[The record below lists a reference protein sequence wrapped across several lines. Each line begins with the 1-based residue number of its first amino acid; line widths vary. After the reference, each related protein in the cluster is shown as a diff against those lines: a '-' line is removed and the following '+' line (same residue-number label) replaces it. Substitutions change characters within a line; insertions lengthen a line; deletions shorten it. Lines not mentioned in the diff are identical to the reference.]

1 MLLAAEF
8 VFRRSSILWT
18 LHTPAFP
25 ASVSTFVCRTGN
37 LHNVTSACPLN
48 CTCACRPASLADNVG
63 DNVGDIAGM
72 GADLFG
78 SFAESTCAALV
89 VAAVSEL
96 GTNHN
101 WPAMMF
107 PLMISATGIIVCIL
121 TTLVATDLKPARH
134 ISEIEHT
141 LKMQLII
148 STVIM
153 TPVSDLLVLIGGG
166 AVRVCV

>member
-1 MLLAAEF
+1 
-8 VFRRSSILWT
+8 
-18 LHTPAFP
+18 
-25 ASVSTFVCRTGN
+25 
-37 LHNVTSACPLN
+37 
-48 CTCACRPASLADNVG
+48 VG

-96 GTNHN
+96 GANHN

-153 TPVSDLLVLIGGG
+153 TPVSADPSCWGVHERAGQGQGWLGLALIVAEASPSTSARLSPRPRCSPQRTGVVSTNVST
-166 AVRVCV
+166 APASV